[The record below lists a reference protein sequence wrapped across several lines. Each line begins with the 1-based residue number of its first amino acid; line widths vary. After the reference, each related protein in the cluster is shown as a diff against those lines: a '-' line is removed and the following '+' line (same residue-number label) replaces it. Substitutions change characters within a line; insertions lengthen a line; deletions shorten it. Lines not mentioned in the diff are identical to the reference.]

1 MNDDG
6 RGFDDQHLG
15 QYRRDG
21 FAVLRYCF
29 NLSEMRALQADAERL
44 LRDCADLIHPRNLRC
59 RFMPHHESGE
69 LLFEV
74 FDPVND
80 LSPVCE
86 QFCRDRRVLDFVEAI
101 YGEPACLFKDKLI
114 FKPPGATGYRLHQDI
129 PLGWKGFPQSFV
141 TVLIPIDASS
151 TGNGCTEVFAGY
163 HSGYLSSNPGEY
175 MLPDELVDEARRVNL
190 ELEPGDIAVFHGLT
204 PHRSAPNRS
213 GGMRRA
219 LYVSY
224 NAISEG
230 GDQRAAHYT
239 EFQSKT
245 RQRLESQSADPV
257 FFK

>member
-1 MNDDG
+1 MNDDAG
-6 RGFDDQHLG
+6 RFDDRRLA

-21 FAVLRYCF
+21 FVVLRHCF
-29 NLSEMRALQADAERL
+29 HPAEMMALQRESERL

-80 LSPVCE
+80 LSPACE
-86 QFCRDRRVLDFVEAI
+86 QFCRDRRVLDVVEAI

-129 PLGWKGFPQSFV
+129 PLGWEGFPQSFV

-151 TGNGCTEVFAGY
+151 TGNGCTEVFGGY
-163 HSGYLSSNPGEY
+163 HSEHLPSDPREY
-175 MLPDELVDEARRVNL
+175 MLPNDLVDETRRVNL

-204 PHRSAPNRS
+204 PHRSAPPRTD
-213 GGMRRA
+213 RA
-219 LYVSY
+219 
-224 NAISEG
+224 
-230 GDQRAAHYT
+230 QCAALCT
-239 EFQSKT
+239 
-245 RQRLESQSADPV
+245 
-257 FFK
+257 